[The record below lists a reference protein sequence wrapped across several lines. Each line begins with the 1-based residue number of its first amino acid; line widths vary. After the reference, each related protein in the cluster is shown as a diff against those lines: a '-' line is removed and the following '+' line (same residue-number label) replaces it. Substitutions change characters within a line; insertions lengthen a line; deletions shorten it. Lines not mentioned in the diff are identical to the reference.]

1 MIFTSWTLSTDSS
14 LIFIRGVW
22 NQLPKRMMLQ
32 LKSLFVICPLF
43 RRLIFRMRRFE
54 LYEGNRC
61 FEPFLFNPNLHALHN
76 WKGTPLERIHC
87 QALWRWNHD
96 YTMNSMCKCSIF
108 KLDTWCLMLHHNFMK
123 RQCPELFSKMSNSEF
138 LKHKISERMIAQPLF
153 FWKAWIREGKNHVQC
168 STFFLHLLY
177 STCVLVWQKNQDNGV
192 GGQLVRLL
200 VPGVKAQYTYYWLPT
215 IFPSFYDCFWKVVE
229 YFW

>member
-123 RQCPELFSKMSNSEF
+123 RQCPELFSTKMSNSEF

-153 FWKAWIREGKNHVQC
+153 SERHELGKVKITFNVQHFFCICSIQHVFWCDRKIRTMGLEDSLSVYWC
-168 STFFLHLLY
+168 
-177 STCVLVWQKNQDNGV
+177 
-192 GGQLVRLL
+192 
-200 VPGVKAQYTYYWLPT
+200 PG
-215 IFPSFYDCFWKVVE
+215 
-229 YFW
+229 